1 MGRDERVRSNL
12 GTGVQF
18 LKVVMHPAMASTL
31 FSQLLIAVTDFQ
43 PKATLSDQSGQE
55 MQTICISLMSEKWVW
70 GHVALVLQTD
80 STIVQE
86 TCLS

>member
-1 MGRDERVRSNL
+1 MFPQTIFFSENHIRR
-12 GTGVQF
+12 
-18 LKVVMHPAMASTL
+18 TL
-31 FSQLLIAVTDFQ
+31 NQHLT
-43 PKATLSDQSGQE
+43 GQE

-70 GHVALVLQTD
+70 GRVALVLQTD